1 MCVCDV
7 RRMLWPGER
16 WWARNAQCLD
26 SYKLGTLHCAQPS
39 EPEPIVFCC
48 AAAYPEGAVA
58 LANILNIF
66 QGALCKSLDNV
77 HLFLCS
83 SKDFRHLEF
92 ADSVSVLL
100 SVSLLITILFA
111 SIIHQCV
118 KLLQIEIHHGIY
130 LHSLLW
136 YSCNHSDALCA
147 CCSHPPPPPA
157 SSRAAGPCRGFG
169 GLLDKELSM

>member
-1 MCVCDV
+1 M
-7 RRMLWPGER
+7 GEECAVFGQLQ
-16 WWARNAQCLD
+16 ARNPALCPAI
-26 SYKLGTLHCAQPS
+26 GTRTYSLLLCRS
-39 EPEPIVFCC
+39 ISRRSRCSSK
-48 AAAYPEGAVA
+48 YSKY
-58 LANILNIF
+58 F